1 MISIDTSIMRN
12 LVTASST
19 ANNAITDAMEV
30 LNRISTHN
38 DWACK
43 EKDAINEYTNTNKNR
58 IRQLQENS
66 SSFLNAITGAATE
79 FEETETS
86 ISDMFSSVESMISNI
101 LSITAATAGV
111 IGGPL
116 QQGGSPL
123 PEFTSTFSDVI
134 KDVLKDIVPQTRQ
147 EGYNPF
153 DAFIANN
160 VTDPIALCNF
170 SDIDLG

>member
-66 SSFLNAITGAATE
+66 SSFLNAITEAATE

-116 QQGGSPL
+116 QQGGFLL
-123 PEFTSTFSDVI
+123 PEFTSTFSGVI

>member
-1 MISIDTSIMRN
+1 MISIDTAIMRN
-12 LVTASST
+12 LVTATST

-66 SSFLNAITGAATE
+66 AAFLNAITGAVAE
-79 FEETETS
+79 FEQTETS
-86 ISDMFSSVESMISNI
+86 ISDMFSSVESMLANI
-101 LSITAATAGV
+101 LSITVATAGV

-123 PEFTSTFSDVI
+123 PEFPQQFPSMVETII
-134 KDVLKDIVPQTRQ
+134 KDHLPNTIM
-147 EGYNPF
+147 EGWNPLDSF
-153 DAFIANN
+153 VANN
-160 VTDPIALCNF
+160 ITKPITVCNF

>member
-12 LVTASST
+12 LVVAATT

-30 LNRISTHN
+30 LNQISTHN

-66 SSFLNAITGAATE
+66 SSFLNAITGASTE
-79 FEETETS
+79 FEATETS
-86 ISDMFSSVESMISNI
+86 IVDMFSSVESIISNV
-101 LSITAATAGV
+101 LSITAATAGAS
-111 IGGPL
+111 GGPL

-123 PEFTSTFSDVI
+123 PEFPLI
-134 KDVLKDIVPQTRQ
+134 KDALKYIMPRTMTD
-147 EGYNPF
+147 GYNPF
-153 DAFIANN
+153 ESFTLNN
-160 VTDPIALCNF
+160 ITEPIAMCNF
-170 SDIDLG
+170 SDINLG